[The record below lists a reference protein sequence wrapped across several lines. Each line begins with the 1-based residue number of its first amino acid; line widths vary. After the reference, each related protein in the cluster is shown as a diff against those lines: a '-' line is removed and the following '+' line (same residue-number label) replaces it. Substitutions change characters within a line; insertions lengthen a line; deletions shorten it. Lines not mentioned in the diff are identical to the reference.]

1 MKTSMKVF
9 KTVTE
14 SKEQDPSPDI
24 LTNVTGR
31 FASLQ
36 RLTCKH

>member
-24 LTNVTGR
+24 HFDKCYRQVSKLAEINM
-31 FASLQ
+31 
-36 RLTCKH
+36 